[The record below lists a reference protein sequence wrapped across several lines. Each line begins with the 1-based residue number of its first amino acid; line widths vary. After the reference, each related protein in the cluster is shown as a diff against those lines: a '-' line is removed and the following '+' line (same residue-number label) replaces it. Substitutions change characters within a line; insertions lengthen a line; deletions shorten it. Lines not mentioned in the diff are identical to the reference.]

1 MANEISTQLN
11 KVQSLP
17 ITVESKQ
24 EEPVAT
30 NLASELDKSKL
41 AQKLEQTVAENKENK
56 ENQESQE
63 STMERVRDKVSQLN
77 EQMQSLERHLQFTI
91 DEESGDSVITVRD
104 AKTEEIIR
112 QFPSD
117 ELLKARSAVD
127 NFKGLLIEVDA

>member
-17 ITVESKQ
+17 VTVVSKQ
-24 EEPVAT
+24 EEPAVT
-30 NLASELDKSKL
+30 NLASELDKKKL
-41 AQKLEQTVAENKENK
+41 AQELDQTVA
-56 ENQESQE
+56 ESQE
-63 STMERVRDKVSQLN
+63 STVERVRDKVSQLN
-77 EQMQSLERHLQFTI
+77 EQMQSLDRQLQFTV
-91 DEESGDSVITVRD
+91 DEESGDSVVTVRD

-117 ELLKARSAVD
+117 ELLKARSAID

>member
-17 ITVESKQ
+17 ITVELKQ

-41 AQKLEQTVAENKENK
+41 AQKLEQTVAESQETQ
-56 ENQESQE
+56 ESQESQE

-77 EQMQSLERHLQFTI
+77 EQMQSLERHLQFTV

>member
-17 ITVESKQ
+17 VTVVSKQ
-24 EEPVAT
+24 EEPAVT
-30 NLASELDKSKL
+30 NLASELDKKKL
-41 AQKLEQTVAENKENK
+41 AQELDQTVT
-56 ENQESQE
+56 ESQE
-63 STMERVRDKVSQLN
+63 STVERVRDKVSQLN
-77 EQMQSLERHLQFTI
+77 EQMQSLDRQLQFTV
-91 DEESGDSVITVRD
+91 DEESGDSVVTVRD

-117 ELLKARSAVD
+117 ELLKARSAID

>member
-17 ITVESKQ
+17 VTVVSKQ
-24 EEPVAT
+24 EEPVAAP
-30 NLASELDKSKL
+30 LAFEPDKNKL
-41 AQKLEQTVAENKENK
+41 AQESYKTDSESQ
-56 ENQESQE
+56 ENQESTVE
-63 STMERVRDKVSQLN
+63 KVRDKVSQLN
-77 EQMQSLERHLQFTI
+77 EQMQSLQRQLQFTV
-91 DEESGDSVITVRD
+91 DEESGKSVVTVRD

-112 QFPSD
+112 QFPSE